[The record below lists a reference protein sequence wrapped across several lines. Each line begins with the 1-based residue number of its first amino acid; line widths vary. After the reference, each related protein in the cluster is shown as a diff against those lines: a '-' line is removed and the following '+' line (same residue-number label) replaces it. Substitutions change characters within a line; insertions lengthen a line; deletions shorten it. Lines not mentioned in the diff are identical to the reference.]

1 MLIAIFGSVKE
12 CHRKGL
18 VCSKQNATSKDHKQF
33 ITIVITQRRV
43 NQFAGVGGRLFCAF
57 VHFYHF
63 TEQSRE
69 LGLFFISVIFIKSYL
84 VVKVYL

>member
-18 VCSKQNATSKDHKQF
+18 VCSKQKATSKDHKQF

-43 NQFAGVGGRLFCAF
+43 NQFAGVGGAAFLRFCTLLPLHGK
-57 VHFYHF
+57 V
-63 TEQSRE
+63 TRTWP
-69 LGLFFISVIFIKSYL
+69 FF
-84 VVKVYL
+84 